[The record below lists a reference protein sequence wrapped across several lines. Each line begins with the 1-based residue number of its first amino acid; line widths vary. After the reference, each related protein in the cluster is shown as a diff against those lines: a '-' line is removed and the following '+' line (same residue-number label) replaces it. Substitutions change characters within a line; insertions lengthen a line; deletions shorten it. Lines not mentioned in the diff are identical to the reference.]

1 MSEPVDRTIAE
12 DLASPVDIQ
21 PGKDEATPPD
31 WTWRRIG
38 SSLPNAATFN
48 LSHSDVSRVIIDV
61 LRPSDSPPEA
71 LFVISKDIPII
82 IIDSLDKYWAGE
94 ARQTLPLNGIRVPV
108 EQRHNRGSET
118 GVSGG
123 LGGPDAVAVVAVILS
138 QRGQTCPPIAGEHG
152 IAQPILEANQSG
164 IETSGASH
172 VWRSLTQDFREAGE

>member
-1 MSEPVDRTIAE
+1 MSEPVDQTIAE
-12 DLASPVDIQ
+12 DLACPVDIQ

-71 LFVISKDIPII
+71 PFVITKDIPII

-108 EQRHNRGSET
+108 EHDTIEGAKRALAADLAAQMRLLLLLSSSAREGRLAPRLRENME
-118 GVSGG
+118 V
-123 LGGPDAVAVVAVILS
+123 LS
-138 QRGQTCPPIAGEHG
+138 QFLKP
-152 IAQPILEANQSG
+152 
-164 IETSGASH
+164 TS
-172 VWRSLTQDFREAGE
+172 QD

>member
-108 EQRHNRGSET
+108 EHDTIEGARQALAADLAAQMRLLLLLSSSAREGRLAPQLRENME
-118 GVSGG
+118 
-123 LGGPDAVAVVAVILS
+123 LLS
-138 QRGQTCPPIAGEHG
+138 QFLKPT
-152 IAQPILEANQSG
+152 NQ
-164 IETSGASH
+164 E
-172 VWRSLTQDFREAGE
+172 